1 MEYNILSC
9 GAVADGRT
17 NCATAIQNAVDT
29 ASAAGGGRVIIP
41 AGQYLSG
48 SVLLKDNVELYLE
61 SGAVLIS
68 SLDPVDIKPFPQGG
82 NGVNPDD
89 TADGWQSGFFL
100 GASHAKNVTISG
112 MGTIYGQGDQVFL
125 DKNEDNG
132 FHECPKTCEAFR
144 PRMMLFEDVENFTV
158 RDVTLKDAAFWT
170 LHMAGCQ
177 NVRIDGIKILN
188 DDRGANNDG
197 IDPDCCRNVVI
208 ANCIVSTGDD
218 AIVVKS
224 TGPMSRRYGVCENI
238 TITNCVLHS
247 RDSALKIGTETGCS
261 IFIGA
266 KAPILDGAQLG
277 SLVVP
282 FVPVEG
288 DFQEIKDVVEK
299 IWDWWMEEGK
309 NRERIGETMKRVSLQ
324 KLLDVVEIKAD
335 ARHVQEPRTNP
346 YIFWKE
352 EEVPGGW
359 VNDIEE
365 YRKHH
370 LR

>member
-247 RDSALKIGTETGCS
+247 RDSALKIGTETHGTIRNVTLSDCIIDRCS
-261 IFIGA
+261 RAVGIWVRDGGTVEDIHIHHLTGSTLRYADRYAEPGAPGWWGKGEPIFISATPRKNSRTKTGTTVSYTHLTL
-266 KAPILDGAQLG
+266 PTIL
-277 SLVVP
+277 
-282 FVPVEG
+282 
-288 DFQEIKDVVEK
+288 
-299 IWDWWMEEGK
+299 
-309 NRERIGETMKRVSLQ
+309 RV
-324 KLLDVVEIKAD
+324 
-335 ARHVQEPRTNP
+335 
-346 YIFWKE
+346 
-352 EEVPGGW
+352 
-359 VNDIEE
+359 
-365 YRKHH
+365 
-370 LR
+370 

>member
-68 SLDPVDIKPFPQGG
+68 SLDPVDIKLFPQGG

-218 AIVVKS
+218 AIVVKPPAPCRAGMVCVRIS
-224 TGPMSRRYGVCENI
+224 PSRTACCI
-238 TITNCVLHS
+238 PAI
-247 RDSALKIGTETGCS
+247 
-261 IFIGA
+261 
-266 KAPILDGAQLG
+266 P
-277 SLVVP
+277 P
-282 FVPVEG
+282 
-288 DFQEIKDVVEK
+288 
-299 IWDWWMEEGK
+299 
-309 NRERIGETMKRVSLQ
+309 
-324 KLLDVVEIKAD
+324 
-335 ARHVQEPRTNP
+335 
-346 YIFWKE
+346 
-352 EEVPGGW
+352 
-359 VNDIEE
+359 
-365 YRKHH
+365 
-370 LR
+370 